1 MVHDTKGI
9 LKIVVEYYKKLFG
22 REYRGSFSL
31 RADFLDV
38 GDKITLEENRAL
50 QAPFMEEEVRA
61 AVFNC
66 YLEGSPGPDGIPFL
80 FFQKF

>member
-1 MVHDTKGI
+1 LWSIIRSFSVGNI
-9 LKIVVEYYKKLFG
+9 EVA
-22 REYRGSFSL
+22 FSL
-31 RADFLDV
+31 RADFWDV